1 MAYDWLKG
9 VADEYDTIVI
19 GSGLGGLTGANVLA
33 KAGHRV
39 LLLEHHYQFGGLAT
53 WFTRKGGHIF
63 DISLHGFP
71 SGMIKSCR
79 KYWTKEI
86 ADSIVQLRD
95 IRFVNPQ
102 MDVWTTF
109 TRDDYTRVLVEQ
121 FRIERPKVEEF
132 FAYLRSM
139 NYYDNNPETTREL
152 FNRFFPGR
160 DDVHRLLM
168 EPIAYANGSTLDD
181 PAITYGIV
189 FSNFMGAGVYT
200 FRGGSDLLIEKMV
213 EELKR
218 NGVECRK
225 RVLVD
230 RILVEERDGRKVA
243 AGIVAK
249 NGRVIRAKAI
259 LSNANIKNTIFRL
272 AGEDAFPP
280 EFVEAARAV
289 RINSSSCQ
297 VYLGIRKGESI
308 PHIGDLVFTSDAP
321 MFSSEELTDFHTSSR
336 TFSVYY
342 PDTRPGSDR
351 YTVVVSLNGRYP
363 DWSKLT
369 ESEYANHKNRLIE
382 ESIVALERFI
392 PGVRTKIDW
401 TEAATPR
408 TIERYTTHLGGTS
421 FGTKFEGLKV
431 SMDLSD
437 KLPGLYH
444 AGSVGIIMSGWLGT
458 INYGV
463 ITANKIDKFLF
474 AEKQRAAPVAAASL
488 TPANPLMPS
497 VTDLIPHRP
506 PFLFVDEIVSE
517 GPDTL
522 VARRTW
528 RADEDFYRGH
538 YPGAPITPGV
548 LLCEAVFQTGA
559 LFMARQAQAA
569 GTGSASGVPLLA
581 KISDVRFRN
590 PVYPGDT
597 ITIEV
602 KRKEVLGGFTMM
614 SGTVKA
620 GEKRILTVEFAVAWK
635 TPEGSA
641 PKAP

>member
-9 VADEYDTIVI
+9 AADEYDVIVI

-79 KYWTKEI
+79 KYWTREI
-86 ADSIVQLRD
+86 ADAIVQLKD
-95 IRFVNPQ
+95 VRFVNPQ

-121 FRIERPKVEEF
+121 FLVPRETVERF
-132 FAYLRSM
+132 YDYLRSM

-152 FNRFFPGR
+152 FERFFPGR
-160 DDVHRLLM
+160 GDVHRLLM

-189 FSNFMGAGVYT
+189 FSNFMGSGVFT

-213 EELKR
+213 AELR
-218 NGVECRK
+218 LNGVECRK
-225 RVLVD
+225 RVLVE
-230 RILVEERDGRKVA
+230 RILVEERDGRRVA
-243 AGIVAK
+243 AGSRAK
-249 NGRVIRAKAI
+249 GGRVIRARAV
-259 LSNANIKNTIFRL
+259 LSNASIKNTVFRL
-272 AGEDAFPP
+272 AGEEHFDPAY
-280 EFVEAARAV
+280 VAAAKAV

-297 VYLGIRKGESI
+297 VYLGIRKGETI
-308 PHIGDLVFTSDAP
+308 PHIGDLVFTSSAP
-321 MFSSEELTDFHTSSR
+321 TFSSEELTDFHTTSR

-351 YTVVVSLNGRYP
+351 YTVVASLNGRYP
-363 DWSKLT
+363 DWAALS
-369 ESEYANHKNRLIE
+369 EEEYARHKHRLIE
-382 ESIVALERFI
+382 ESLAALERFI
-392 PGVRTKIDW
+392 PGVRERVDW

-431 SMDLSD
+431 SMDLPEQ
-437 KLPGLYH
+437 LPGLFH

-474 AEKQRAAPVAAASL
+474 SLRGSGGHAGPAAPVAPASPAA
-488 TPANPLMPS
+488 
-497 VTDLIPHRP
+497 
-506 PFLFVDEIVSE
+506 
-517 GPDTL
+517 
-522 VARRTW
+522 
-528 RADEDFYRGH
+528 
-538 YPGAPITPGV
+538 
-548 LLCEAVFQTGA
+548 
-559 LFMARQAQAA
+559 
-569 GTGSASGVPLLA
+569 
-581 KISDVRFRN
+581 
-590 PVYPGDT
+590 
-597 ITIEV
+597 
-602 KRKEVLGGFTMM
+602 
-614 SGTVKA
+614 
-620 GEKRILTVEFAVAWK
+620 
-635 TPEGSA
+635 
-641 PKAP
+641 

>member
-9 VADEYDTIVI
+9 VADDYDVIVI

-86 ADSIVQLRD
+86 SDAIVQLKD
-95 IRFVNPQ
+95 VRFVNPQ

-121 FRIERPKVEEF
+121 FHVPRETVERF
-132 FAYLRSM
+132 YDYLRSM

-152 FNRFFPGR
+152 FERFFPGR
-160 DDVHRLLM
+160 GDVHRLLM

-189 FSNFMGAGVYT
+189 FSNFMGSGVFT

-213 EELKR
+213 AELRR

-225 RVLVD
+225 RVLVE
-230 RILVEERDGRKVA
+230 RILVEERDGRRVV

-249 NGRVIRAKAI
+249 GGRVIRARAV
-259 LSNANIKNTIFRL
+259 LSNASIKNTILRL
-272 AGEDAFPP
+272 TGEEHFAPDY
-280 EFVEAARAV
+280 VAAAKAV

-297 VYLGIRKGESI
+297 VYLGIRKGETI
-308 PHIGDLVFTSDAP
+308 PHIGDLVFTSSAP
-321 MFSSEELTDFHTSSR
+321 TFSSDELTDFHTTSR

-342 PDTRPGSDR
+342 PDTRPGSER
-351 YTVVVSLNGRYP
+351 YTVVASLNGKYP
-363 DWSKLT
+363 DWVKL
-369 ESEYANHKNRLIE
+369 SEEDYERHKQRLIE
-382 ESIVALERFI
+382 ESLVALERFI
-392 PGVRTKIDW
+392 PGIRERVDW

-431 SMDLSD
+431 SMDLPEQ
-437 KLPGLYH
+437 LLGLFH

-474 AEKQRAAPVAAASL
+474 SLRSSGDRPGAVAATASPVA
-488 TPANPLMPS
+488 
-497 VTDLIPHRP
+497 
-506 PFLFVDEIVSE
+506 
-517 GPDTL
+517 
-522 VARRTW
+522 
-528 RADEDFYRGH
+528 
-538 YPGAPITPGV
+538 
-548 LLCEAVFQTGA
+548 
-559 LFMARQAQAA
+559 
-569 GTGSASGVPLLA
+569 
-581 KISDVRFRN
+581 
-590 PVYPGDT
+590 
-597 ITIEV
+597 
-602 KRKEVLGGFTMM
+602 
-614 SGTVKA
+614 
-620 GEKRILTVEFAVAWK
+620 
-635 TPEGSA
+635 
-641 PKAP
+641 